1 MGLDRDLPPLALLPA
16 MQRLTRFAVV
26 GLILSH
32 FGPLAA
38 AQEGWKPMAGGGM
51 SVSLPCTSEWETATQ
66 EVPEEAA
73 VVTTH
78 MLACK
83 TSDSIFLLQW
93 TDVDTK
99 AQFDG
104 MAALRSS
111 RDAMLKTAGGGQL
124 ITGRDIEHDGLKG
137 IEFTANLRDTFLLS
151 SRGVFRGKRMYSIA
165 IGTPIKQ
172 DRTADIKRFLA
183 SLKIAR

>member
-1 MGLDRDLPPLALLPA
+1 
-16 MQRLTRFAVV
+16 MQRLTRFAMVA
-26 GLILSH
+26 LIFSH
-32 FGPLAA
+32 FGPAHA
-38 AQEGWKPMAGGGM
+38 AQGGWKPITAGGM
-51 SVSLPCTSEWETATQ
+51 SVSLPCTADWETATQ

-73 VVTTH
+73 VVTSH

-83 TSDSIFLLQW
+83 TTDSLFLLQW
-93 TDVDTK
+93 TDIETK
-99 AQFDG
+99 AQFDS

-124 ITGRDIEHDGLKG
+124 ITGRDIDHDGLKG

-172 DRTADIKRFLA
+172 DRSADIKRFLT